1 MKRFIIVSV
10 LVLAFISGCS
20 KQDMLKT
27 MQDDIEL
34 NGIESV
40 RIERHIGPTVLEREV
55 NAEDIP
61 ELVDALDEFEVEKI
75 SKNKMEVI
83 YGGMIALTINLKS
96 GTTYEFNNVGNYYL
110 MVNNENYVI
119 KNNSFKPFDSWVDAV
134 LKR

>member
-1 MKRFIIVSV
+1 MKRFMIVWV

-75 SKNKMEVI
+75 SKNKMEVM

>member
-1 MKRFIIVSV
+1 MKRFMIVWV

-75 SKNKMEVI
+75 SKNKMEVM

-119 KNNSFKPFDSWVDAV
+119 KNNS
-134 LKR
+134 L

>member
-1 MKRFIIVSV
+1 MKRFIIVWV

-110 MVNNENYVI
+110 IINNENYII
-119 KNNSFKPFDSWVDAV
+119 KNNSFKSFDSWVDAV
-134 LKR
+134 L

>member
-1 MKRFIIVSV
+1 MKRFIIVWV

-55 NAEDIP
+55 N
-61 ELVDALDEFEVEKI
+61 VKI
-75 SKNKMEVI
+75 SR
-83 YGGMIALTINLKS
+83 
-96 GTTYEFNNVGNYYL
+96 
-110 MVNNENYVI
+110 
-119 KNNSFKPFDSWVDAV
+119 NS
-134 LKR
+134 

>member
-1 MKRFIIVSV
+1 MKRFIIVWV

-55 NAEDIP
+55 NAEDIS

-75 SKNKMEVI
+75 SKSKMEVI
-83 YGGMIALTINLKS
+83 YGGMIVLTINLKS
-96 GTTYEFNNVGNYYL
+96 GTTNEFNNVGNYYL
-110 MVNNENYVI
+110 IVNNENYVI
-119 KNNSFKPFDSWVDAV
+119 KNNSFKPFDRWVDAV
-134 LKR
+134 L

>member
-1 MKRFIIVSV
+1 MKRFIIVWV

-119 KNNSFKPFDSWVDAV
+119 KNNSFKPFDSWIDAV

>member
-1 MKRFIIVSV
+1 MKRFIIVWV
-10 LVLAFISGCS
+10 LVLAFISGCC

-55 NAEDIP
+55 NAEDIS

-83 YGGMIALTINLKS
+83 YGGMVALTINLKS

-110 MVNNENYVI
+110 IINNENYII
-119 KNNSFKPFDSWVDAV
+119 KNNSFKSFDSWVDAV
-134 LKR
+134 L

>member
-1 MKRFIIVSV
+1 MKRFIIVWV

-119 KNNSFKPFDSWVDAV
+119 KNNSFKPFDRWVDAV
-134 LKR
+134 L

>member
-1 MKRFIIVSV
+1 MKRFMIVWV

>member
-1 MKRFIIVSV
+1 MKRFIIVWV
-10 LVLAFISGCS
+10 LVLAFIYGCS

-40 RIERHIGPTVLEREV
+40 RMQRHVGPTVLEREV

-83 YGGMIALTINLKS
+83 YGGMVALTINLKS

-110 MVNNENYVI
+110 IINNENYI
-119 KNNSFKPFDSWVDAV
+119 I
-134 LKR
+134 

>member
-1 MKRFIIVSV
+1 MKRFMIVWV

-61 ELVDALDEFEVEKI
+61 ELEDALNEFEVEKI

-119 KNNSFKPFDSWVDAV
+119 KNNSFKPFDSWVDMV

>member
-1 MKRFIIVSV
+1 MKRFIIVWV
-10 LVLAFISGCS
+10 LVLAFIYGCS

-40 RIERHIGPTVLEREV
+40 RMQRHVGPTVLEREV

-83 YGGMIALTINLKS
+83 YGGMVALTINLKS

-110 MVNNENYVI
+110 IINNENYII
-119 KNNSFKPFDSWVDAV
+119 KNNSFK
-134 LKR
+134 

>member
-1 MKRFIIVSV
+1 MKRFIIVWV
-10 LVLAFISGCS
+10 LVLAFIYGCS

-40 RIERHIGPTVLEREV
+40 RMQRHVGPTVLEREV

-83 YGGMIALTINLKS
+83 YGGMVTLTINLKS

-110 MVNNENYVI
+110 IINNENYII
-119 KNNSFKPFDSWVDAV
+119 KNNSFKSFDSWVDAV
-134 LKR
+134 L

>member
-1 MKRFIIVSV
+1 MKRFMIVWV
-10 LVLAFISGCS
+10 LVSTFISGCV

-55 NAEDIP
+55 NAEDIS

-75 SKNKMEVI
+75 SKSKMEVI
-83 YGGMIALTINLKS
+83 YGGMIVLTINLKS

-110 MVNNENYVI
+110 IVNNENYVI
-119 KNNSFKPFDSWVDAV
+119 KNNSFKPFDRWVDAV
-134 LKR
+134 L

>member
-1 MKRFIIVSV
+1 MKRFIIVWV

-55 NAEDIP
+55 NVKISQ
-61 ELVDALDEFEVEKI
+61 LVDALDEFEVEKI
-75 SKNKMEVI
+75 SKSKMEVI
-83 YGGMIALTINLKS
+83 YGGMIVLTINLKS
-96 GTTYEFNNVGNYYL
+96 GTTNEFNNVGNYYL
-110 MVNNENYVI
+110 IVNNENYVI
-119 KNNSFKPFDSWVDAV
+119 KNNSFKPFDRWVDAV
-134 LKR
+134 L

>member
-1 MKRFIIVSV
+1 MKRFMIVWV

-83 YGGMIALTINLKS
+83 YGGMVALIINLKS
-96 GTTYEFNNVGNYYL
+96 GTTYEFNNLGNYYL
-110 MVNNENYVI
+110 IVNNENYVI
-119 KNNSFKPFDSWVDAV
+119 KNNSSKPFDSWVDAV
-134 LKR
+134 LNR

>member
-1 MKRFIIVSV
+1 MKRFIIVWV

-55 NAEDIP
+55 NAEDIS

-83 YGGMIALTINLKS
+83 YGGMVALTINLKS

-110 MVNNENYVI
+110 IINNENYII
-119 KNNSFKPFDSWVDAV
+119 KNNSFKSFDSWVDAV
-134 LKR
+134 L

>member
-1 MKRFIIVSV
+1 MKRFIIVWV

-55 NAEDIP
+55 NAEDIS

-119 KNNSFKPFDSWVDAV
+119 KNNSFKPFDSWIDAV

>member
-1 MKRFIIVSV
+1 MKRFIIVWV

-110 MVNNENYVI
+110 IVNNENYVI
-119 KNNSFKPFDSWVDAV
+119 KNNSFKPFDRWVDAV
-134 LKR
+134 L

>member
-1 MKRFIIVSV
+1 MKRFIIVWV
-10 LVLAFISGCS
+10 LVLAFIYGCS

-40 RIERHIGPTVLEREV
+40 RMQRHVGPTVLEREV

-83 YGGMIALTINLKS
+83 YGGMVALTINLKS

-110 MVNNENYVI
+110 IINNENYII
-119 KNNSFKPFDSWVDAV
+119 KNNSFKSFDSWVDAV
-134 LKR
+134 L

>member
-1 MKRFIIVSV
+1 MKRFMIVWV
-10 LVLAFISGCS
+10 LVLTFISGCV

-55 NAEDIP
+55 NAEDIS

-75 SKNKMEVI
+75 SKSKMEVI
-83 YGGMIALTINLKS
+83 YGGMIVLTINLKS
-96 GTTYEFNNVGNYYL
+96 GTTYELNNVGNYYL
-110 MVNNENYVI
+110 IVNNENYVI
-119 KNNSFKPFDSWVDAV
+119 KNNSFKPFDRWVDAV
-134 LKR
+134 L

>member
-1 MKRFIIVSV
+1 MKRFMIVWV

-40 RIERHIGPTVLEREV
+40 RMQRHVGPTVLEREV

-75 SKNKMEVI
+75 SKNKMEVM

>member
-1 MKRFIIVSV
+1 MKRFMIVWV
-10 LVLAFISGCS
+10 LVLAFIFGCS

-75 SKNKMEVI
+75 SKNKMEVM

>member
-1 MKRFIIVSV
+1 MKRFMIVWV

-61 ELVDALDEFEVEKI
+61 ELEDALNEFEVEKI
-75 SKNKMEVI
+75 SKSKMEVI
-83 YGGMIALTINLKS
+83 YGGMIVLTINLKS

-110 MVNNENYVI
+110 IVNNENYVI
-119 KNNSFKPFDSWVDAV
+119 KNNSFKPFDRWVDAV
-134 LKR
+134 L

>member
-1 MKRFIIVSV
+1 MKRFIIVWV

>member
-1 MKRFIIVSV
+1 MKRFIIVWV

-55 NAEDIP
+55 NAEDIS

-110 MVNNENYVI
+110 IINNENYII
-119 KNNSFKPFDSWVDAV
+119 KNNSFKSFDSWVDAV
-134 LKR
+134 L

>member
-1 MKRFIIVSV
+1 MKRFMIVWV

-55 NAEDIP
+55 NAEDIL

>member
-1 MKRFIIVSV
+1 MKRFMIVWV
-10 LVLAFISGCS
+10 LVLTFISGCV

-55 NAEDIP
+55 NAEDIS

-75 SKNKMEVI
+75 SKSKMEVI
-83 YGGMIALTINLKS
+83 YGGMIVLTINLKS

-110 MVNNENYVI
+110 IVNNENYVI
-119 KNNSFKPFDSWVDAV
+119 KNNSFKPFDRWVDAV
-134 LKR
+134 L

>member
-1 MKRFIIVSV
+1 MKRFMIVWV
-10 LVLAFISGCS
+10 LVLTFISGCV

>member
-1 MKRFIIVSV
+1 MKRFMIVWV

-75 SKNKMEVI
+75 SKNKMEVM

-119 KNNSFKPFDSWVDAV
+119 KNNSFKPFDSWVDAI

>member
-1 MKRFIIVSV
+1 MKRFIIVWV
-10 LVLAFISGCS
+10 LVLAFIYGCS

-40 RIERHIGPTVLEREV
+40 RMQRHVGPTVLEREV

-61 ELVDALDEFEVEKI
+61 ELVDAIDEFEVEKI

-83 YGGMIALTINLKS
+83 YGGMVALTINLKS

-110 MVNNENYVI
+110 IINNENYII
-119 KNNSFKPFDSWVDAV
+119 KNNSFKSFDSWVDAV
-134 LKR
+134 L

>member
-1 MKRFIIVSV
+1 MKRFIIVWV

-96 GTTYEFNNVGNYYL
+96 GTYEFNNVGNYYL

>member
-1 MKRFIIVSV
+1 MKRFMIVWV
-10 LVLAFISGCS
+10 LVSTFISGCV

-55 NAEDIP
+55 NAEDIS

-83 YGGMIALTINLKS
+83 YGGMVALTINLKS

-110 MVNNENYVI
+110 IINNENYII
-119 KNNSFKPFDSWVDAV
+119 KNNSFKSFDSWVDAV
-134 LKR
+134 L

>member
-1 MKRFIIVSV
+1 MNEKVHNRMGTC
-10 LVLAFISGCS
+10 LAFIYGCS

-40 RIERHIGPTVLEREV
+40 RMQRHVGPTVLEREV

-83 YGGMIALTINLKS
+83 YGGMVALTINLKS

-110 MVNNENYVI
+110 IINNENYII
-119 KNNSFKPFDSWVDAV
+119 KNNSFKSFDSWVDAV
-134 LKR
+134 L

>member
-1 MKRFIIVSV
+1 MKRFMIVWV

-34 NGIESV
+34 NGIESF

-75 SKNKMEVI
+75 SKNKMEVM

-119 KNNSFKPFDSWVDAV
+119 KNNSFKPFDSWIDAV

>member
-1 MKRFIIVSV
+1 MKRFIIVWV

-83 YGGMIALTINLKS
+83 YGGMVALTINLKS

-110 MVNNENYVI
+110 IINNENYII
-119 KNNSFKPFDSWVDAV
+119 KNNSFKSFDSWVDAV
-134 LKR
+134 L